1 MDSRS
6 TRGVLLCLLTG
17 LVAGCGG
24 GGDDAGPAAAAPT
37 PTPTPTPIPTPSAAA
52 VKGKFVDSPVGNLG
66 YSCGAGADATSGV
79 TDDLGQ
85 FDFVPAAAG
94 AAAPVCTFKVGDIVL
109 GTAAAGAMV
118 TPFDLVPGASANDNP
133 LNTRAVN
140 IARFLQSIDSD
151 GNGSNGISIQHETN
165 VALAGKTLD
174 FSAANFDTLA
184 AALLPA
190 GKTLVSAANAGNA
203 LKTTLFGTYAGTY
216 SCTYSGV
223 VNGVNRVLG
232 TVSITITFDTLT
244 GSGVPTF
251 PTTGTPFDVDGSLT
265 PAGVSNTSTSTGAT
279 FAGTFK
285 SSDGTAAKT
294 TGTGTWT
301 DPSLGSG
308 TWDCKHD

>member
-1 MDSRS
+1 
-6 TRGVLLCLLTG
+6 LLCLFAG
-17 LVAGCGG
+17 LVAGCG

-37 PTPTPTPIPTPSAAA
+37 PTPTPTPSATA
-52 VKGKFVDSPVGNLG
+52 VKGKFVDSAVGNLG
-66 YSCGAGADATSGV
+66 YACGTGADATSGV
-79 TDDLGQ
+79 TDGLGQ
-85 FDFVPAAAG
+85 FDFVPAATG
-94 AAAPVCTFKVGDIVL
+94 AAAACTFKVGDIVL
-109 GTAAAGAMV
+109 GTASAGAMV
-118 TPFDLVPGASANDNP
+118 TPFDLVPGATPNDNP

-151 GNGSNGISIQHETN
+151 GDGSNGISIQHETN

-174 FSAANFDTLA
+174 FSAANFDVLA
-184 AALLPA
+184 AIVLPA
-190 GKTLVSAANAGNA
+190 GKTLVSAAKAGDA
-203 LKTTLFGTYAGTY
+203 LKSTLFGTYAGKY

-223 VNGVNRVLG
+223 VNGANRVLG

-244 GSGVPTF
+244 GTGVPTF
-251 PTTGTPFDVDGSLT
+251 PTAGTPFDVDGSLT
-265 PAGVSNTSTSTGAT
+265 PGGVSNTSTSTGAT

-285 SSDGTAAKT
+285 STDGTAAKT

>member
-6 TRGVLLCLLTG
+6 TRGALLCLFTG

-24 GGDDAGPAAAAPT
+24 SDYSGPAAAT
-37 PTPTPTPIPTPSAAA
+37 PTQTPTQTPSAAA

-66 YSCGAGADATSGV
+66 YSCGTGADATSGV

-85 FDFVPAAAG
+85 FDYVPPASG
-94 AAAPVCTFKVGDIVL
+94 VVAPVCTFKVGDIVL
-109 GTAAAGAMV
+109 GTATAGAMV
-118 TPFDLVPGASANDNP
+118 TPFNLVPGASANDTT
-133 LNTRAVN
+133 LNMRAVN

-165 VALAGKTLD
+165 VALTGKTLD

-190 GKTLVSAANAGNA
+190 GKTLVSSASAGDA
-203 LKTTLFGTYAGTY
+203 LKTTLLGLYAGKY

-223 VNGVNRVLG
+223 VSGVDRVLG

-244 GSGVPTF
+244 GTGIPTY

-265 PAGVSNTSTSTGAT
+265 PGGVSNTSTSTGAT
-279 FAGTFK
+279 FAGDFK
-285 SSDGTAAKT
+285 SIDGTAATT
-294 TGTGTWT
+294 TGKGTWA